1 MSLPASLHLIFV
13 FARRNAAPPPLDLGK
28 SKKHAA
34 AACIVDVKRSS
45 KSNAG
50 EDDSPKSKKCKD
62 KKRKLAAD
70 VSDADAAKQE
80 KKKAKKLK

>member
-1 MSLPASLHLIFV
+1 M
-13 FARRNAAPPPLDLGK
+13 RRNVAPPPLDLGK
-28 SKKHAA
+28 VKKHAA
-34 AACIVDVKRSS
+34 SASSVEEKGLGRSS
-45 KSNAG
+45 KIKAG
-50 EDDSPKSKKCKD
+50 EDKAPKVKKSKD